1 MMYMFTEKLR
11 MINREFDLA
20 FAARVAKLIVEEYEI
35 RKQKK
40 QKVKKTKFDGG
51 SGFINNLIK
60 EIEHVSS

>member
-40 QKVKKTKFDGG
+40 
-51 SGFINNLIK
+51 
-60 EIEHVSS
+60 